1 MVDWKGYQL
10 KQLLGILLV
19 MAVTI
24 CCAEGGMR
32 DPKQYLERTSFQVA
46 SPYGPEIDLKSD
58 VAMVYGFGGNVAERI
73 ARWKQEGYRVHLMT
87 GVAWGEYQDYFD
99 GRWDGKTHHD
109 EAQMDRNG
117 NEILHGPTVPYVS
130 PGENYGKYLCVGVK
144 KAIDAGADAIY
155 LEEPEFWVRG
165 GYEESFKREWQSYYN
180 EPWIAPHSSP
190 DAQYRASKLKYFLYR
205 RALQQ
210 VFDFVIDYGRQIGRK
225 IECYVPTHS
234 MLNYAHWGI
243 VSPEQS
249 LVMLNGCDGYI
260 AQVWTGTAR
269 TPNTYQGVFK
279 ERTFE
284 YAFFEYGSCS
294 NLVRSTGRRMYYLN
308 DPVED
313 NPEHSWADY
322 RRNWE
327 STLVASLLWPD
338 VWRYEVAPWPDRVFR
353 GKFPIKDITERK
365 PGEEVEREGIP
376 ADYATELITV
386 MNALNDMRQPKVEW
400 DCGTQGIG
408 ILVSD
413 TLMFQRSDPNP
424 SDTHM
429 GSFFGL
435 AMPLLKRGAPV
446 HPVQLENIGLTGYL
460 KPYKVLFL
468 TYEGMKPPKPELH
481 THLAKWVKAG
491 GVLVF
496 VDDDSDPYNS
506 VTEWWNTGEFRYA
519 APRIHLFEQLGL
531 DGDTVEG
538 AYKVGKGALIYERTS
553 PASLTVD
560 ARGSETTVSLAKQAC
575 TQANVPWSETNYLI
589 LRRGPYV
596 IAAGLDETPKPV
608 SKKLTGRFVNLFDA
622 KLSVLREVA
631 LRPASRMLLVD
642 MDKLDLSRPRVIASA
657 SQVLG
662 LKRTANSIRFH
673 SEGPSNVTAATRVAL
688 PSEPKS
694 LKVGDYANAEV
705 VSTWDAESKTLLLE
719 YPSSPD
725 GVWVEITF

>member
-1 MVDWKGYQL
+1 
-10 KQLLGILLV
+10 
-19 MAVTI
+19 
-24 CCAEGGMR
+24 MR
-32 DPKQYLERTSFQVA
+32 DPKQYLERTSFQTG
-46 SPYGPEIDLKSD
+46 SPYRPEIDLKSD
-58 VAMVYGFGGNVAERI
+58 VAMVYGFGGNVAQRI
-73 ARWKQEGYRVHLMT
+73 AGWKREGYRVHLMT
-87 GVAWGEYQDYFD
+87 GVAWGEYQDYFE
-99 GRWDGKTHHD
+99 GRWDGTSHHD

-165 GYEESFKREWQSYYN
+165 GYSGSFKREWQSYYN

-210 VFDFVIDYGRQIGRK
+210 VFDFVIDYGKQIGRK

-234 MLNYAHWGI
+234 MINYAHWGI

-249 LVMLNGCDGYI
+249 LVMLEGCDGYI

-313 NPEHSWADY
+313 NPEHSWEDY

-338 VWRYEVAPWPDRVFR
+338 VWRYEVAPWPDRVFC
-353 GKFPIKDITERK
+353 GKFPVKDITERK
-365 PGEEVEREGIP
+365 PGEEVERESIP

-400 DCGTQGIG
+400 DCGTQGLG
-408 ILVSD
+408 VLVSD
-413 TLMFQRSDPNP
+413 TLMFQRGDPNP
-424 SDTHM
+424 SDRHM

-435 AMPLLKRGAPV
+435 AMPLLKRGVPV
-446 HPVQLENIGLTGYL
+446 HPVQLENIELTGYL
-460 KPYKVLFL
+460 KPYKVLLL
-468 TYEGMKPPKPELH
+468 TYEGMKPPRPELH
-481 THLAKWVKAG
+481 AYLAKWVKAG

-506 VTEWWNTGEFRYA
+506 VTEWWNSGEHHYA
-519 APRIHLFEQLGL
+519 TPRVHLFEQLGL
-531 DGDTVEG
+531 DGAAGESVH
-538 AYKVGKGALIYERTS
+538 VIGKGALIYKRVS
-553 PASLTVD
+553 PASLTKD
-560 ARGSETTVSLAKQAC
+560 AEGAETTVSLAKKACAQAKV
-575 TQANVPWSETNYLI
+575 TWSETNYLI

-596 IAAGLDETPKPV
+596 IAAGLDETQKPI
-608 SKKLTGRFVNLFDA
+608 SKKLTGRFVNLFDP
-622 KLSVLREVA
+622 KLEVVREIA
-631 LRPASRMLLVD
+631 LQPASRMLLKD
-642 MDKLDLSRPRVIASA
+642 LDKLDLSKPCVIASA
-657 SQVLG
+657 SQVL
-662 LKRTANSIRFH
+662 KVEVTADSIRFH
-673 SEGPSNVTAATRVAL
+673 SEGPSNVTAATRIAL
-688 PSEPKS
+688 PRPPRSV
-694 LKVGDYANAEV
+694 KVGEYGESEV
-705 VSTWDAESKTLLLE
+705 SSAWDAGSKTVLLQ
-719 YPSSPD
+719 YPSSPS
-725 GVWVEITF
+725 GVWVKVAF